1 VERYA
6 APIVRLRFAIVAVW
20 LVVVVVAGVAST
32 GLSKLLSNRFDQPG
46 TDSSKVL
53 AEQRRLFGERG
64 DSGVLVVVRTRDGR
78 PPSAAQRA
86 AAAVVARRVAATI
99 PHSRPGP
106 PQVARDLVYVP
117 VATTLDP
124 VGVGRHAD
132 AAVAAAGSVPGAEV
146 YVTGNAVINHELQP
160 VFDSDLQRGELVAG
174 AVAVVVLFFIFGTLL
189 APLVP
194 VLLALATVPTALG
207 VVWVIAHFMD
217 MAIYITNLVSLIGIG
232 IAIDYS
238 LLVVYRFREEMLRL
252 QEPRAVP
259 GEDPRRVPLAPA
271 DLAAALAPTLRYAI
285 HAVVFSGLTVAV
297 GLAGL
302 ILLPLPF
309 IRSMGVGGLIV
320 PLVSILAAVTLLPAL
335 LAIFGTRLA
344 RYRVVP
350 RRVLDVRANPELG
363 AWARLSRAVMRRPA
377 VFLAVGG
384 IALVALAV
392 PTVGLQL
399 TPGSSAAL
407 PTSLQSVRGLRALQ
421 GAVGAGTLSPSTIL
435 IDGGRAGAALSPANL
450 AATRRLA
457 AALARD
463 PEVAPATVHA
473 PTQVVTPGLPLGL
486 ALARTRGLFT
496 DASGRYARV
505 DAGSRDEYGSLRA
518 QDLARRI
525 RRTLVPQAGFPAGTT
540 VLVGGGPA
548 AGVDFIDRSYAA
560 FPYLIAGVLV
570 VTVLLLARAF
580 RSLLLPLKAV
590 VLNLLAVGAAYGVL
604 VLVFRDGLGTVIGLH
619 RTPQVEAWIPIF
631 LFATLFGLSMDY
643 EVFLV
648 SRMRE
653 EWDRGSGNA
662 AAVTIGLQRTGRIV
676 TAAAIIMVAAFS
688 GFVLGNLVGLQQFG
702 LGLAVAVL
710 LDATVIRVL
719 LVPSFMAIAGRWNW
733 YLPARAARLLR
744 VAPSDVR
751 ARGATPAD

>member
-1 VERYA
+1 
-6 APIVRLRFAIVAVW
+6 
-20 LVVVVVAGVAST
+20 
-32 GLSKLLSNRFDQPG
+32 
-46 TDSSKVL
+46 L
-53 AEQRRLFGERG
+53 A
-64 DSGVLVVVRTRDGR
+64 
-78 PPSAAQRA
+78 
-86 AAAVVARRVAATI
+86 ARRVAATI
-99 PHSRPGP
+99 PHSRAGL

-124 VGVGRHAD
+124 VGLGRHAK
-132 AAVAAAGSVPGAEV
+132 AAVAAAGAVPGADV

-160 VFDSDLQRGELVAG
+160 VFDRDLQRGELVAG
-174 AVAVVVLFFIFGTLL
+174 AVAVVVLFFIFGTAL

-194 VLLALATVPTALG
+194 VLLAVATVPTALG

-252 QEPRAVP
+252 QEPRAAD
-259 GEDPRRVPLAPA
+259 GEDPRRVPLHRD

-335 LAIFGTRLA
+335 LAILGTRLA

-350 RRVLDVRANPELG
+350 RRVLEVRANPEVG

-377 VFLAVGG
+377 LFLSAGG
-384 IALVALAV
+384 CALVALAL
-392 PTVGLQL
+392 PTVGLEL

-407 PTSLQSVRGLRALQ
+407 PGSLQSVRGLRALQ
-421 GAVGAGTLSPSTIL
+421 AAVGAGTLSPSTIM
-435 IDGGRAGAALSPANL
+435 IDGGRAGAALGRANL
-450 AATRRLA
+450 AAIGRLA
-457 AALARD
+457 AELRGD
-463 PEVAPATVHA
+463 PEVAPQTVRA
-473 PTQVVTPGLPLGL
+473 PTAAV
-486 ALARTRGLFT
+486 AARARGVFT

-505 DAGSRDEYGSLRA
+505 DAGSRHEYGSLQA
-518 QDLARRI
+518 QALARRI
-525 RRTLVPQAGFPAGTT
+525 RSTLVPEARFPAGTT

-548 AGVDFIDRSYAA
+548 AGVDFIDNSYAA
-560 FPYLIAGVLV
+560 FPYLIAGVLC

-580 RSLLLPLKAV
+580 RSILLPLKAV
-590 VLNLLAVGAAYGVL
+590 ILNLLAVGAAYGVL
-604 VLVFRDGLGTVIGLH
+604 VLVFRDGLGRVIGLH
-619 RTPQVEAWIPIF
+619 QTPQVEAWIPIF

-653 EWDRGSGNA
+653 EWDRGRSNA

-688 GFVLGNLVGLQQFG
+688 GFVLGSLVGLQQFG

-710 LDATVIRVL
+710 IDATVIRVL

-733 YLPARAARLLR
+733 HLPAAAARLLR

-751 ARGATPAD
+751 ERGATPAD